1 MDQAKFEIEKGISQY
16 KEVYGET
23 GDQEAALLHLR
34 NLGYLR
40 TQSIAIICRV
50 HGMHPNDA
58 KAIVHFSGAWED
70 YRKPQERFEESFFK
84 TFEKVEAEDDSPEIF
99 EEINSDDDEN

>member
-1 MDQAKFEIEKGISQY
+1 VKRAIRRPLSFILGILDIS
-16 KEVYGET
+16 E
-23 GDQEAALLHLR
+23 
-34 NLGYLR
+34 
-40 TQSIAIICRV
+40 RV
-50 HGMHPNDA
+50 LGMHPNDA